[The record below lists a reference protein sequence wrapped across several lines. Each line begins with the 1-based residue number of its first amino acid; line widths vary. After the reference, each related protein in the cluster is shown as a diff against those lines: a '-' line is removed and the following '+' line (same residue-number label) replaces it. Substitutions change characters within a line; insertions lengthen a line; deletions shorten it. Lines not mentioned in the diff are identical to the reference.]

1 MTSEKFNTKLQE
13 EAVPILIQVG
23 WRLYAAFE
31 STGFAYI
38 KNHGVPQDL
47 IDDAMTSSEAFFKL
61 RREVKDVYKKDDSVQ
76 HGYVEP
82 NREIFTDT
90 TTKASVTIE
99 TTTYIY

>member
-1 MTSEKFNTKLQE
+1 M
-13 EAVPILIQVG
+13 
-23 WRLYAAFE
+23 YAAFE

-47 IDDAMTSSEAFFKL
+47 INDAMTSSEAFFKL

-90 TTKASVTIE
+90 TTKASSTIG
-99 TTTYIY
+99 TTTYIYFYLSIY